1 MSSVGLYQVKVM
13 TGRKAGATRSLPLGE
28 LSVGTTL
35 NSEFFIGCVDLWHQL
50 LRADSSANSRSATAS
65 VDALPEQLMQSVLS
79 HTSAGITLT
88 VESGFAEIGDKRLLP
103 GRSGTVPLDTT
114 VRIGS
119 SELMVQSVT
128 SRSAVGNK
136 PQTLSP
142 AKYHWMNNKAVFTGI
157 TALAVVGL
165 SASVLYKP
173 YKKEPSDLPIATTT
187 EAVVFDERVVAVVST
202 SPAFLMTE
210 SGQRYGVGQ
219 QVHDGYEIVSIDGSN
234 IELQRGN
241 ERLRMSF

>member
-1 MSSVGLYQVKVM
+1 MSSGSLYQVKVI
-13 TGRKAGATRSLPLGE
+13 TGRKAGATRSLPLGD
-28 LSVGTTL
+28 LSIGTTL
-35 NSEFFIGCVDLWHQL
+35 NVEFFIGCVDLWHQL
-50 LRADSSANSRSATAS
+50 LRSDSSANSRSATAS

-88 VESGFAEIGDKRLLP
+88 VQSGFAEIGDKRLLP
-103 GRSGTVPLDTT
+103 GGSGTVPLDTT

-119 SELMVQSVT
+119 SELMVESVT
-128 SRSAVGNK
+128 NRGVLRDK

-142 AKYHWMNNKAVFTGI
+142 AKYHWMNNKLVFIGI
-157 TALAVVGL
+157 TAMAVVGL
-165 SASVLYKP
+165 SASVLFKP
-173 YKKEPSDLPIATTT
+173 HKKEASALRFATTT

-210 SGQRYGVGQ
+210 SGQRYDLGQ
-219 QVHDGYEIVSIDGSN
+219 RVHDGYKIVGIDGSN

>member
-1 MSSVGLYQVKVM
+1 MSSGCLYEVKVM
-13 TGRKAGATRSLPLGE
+13 TGRKAGATRSLPLGD
-28 LSVGTTL
+28 LSIGTTL
-35 NSEFFIGCVDLWHQL
+35 NAEFFIGCVDLWHQL

-79 HTSAGITLT
+79 HTTAGITLT
-88 VESGFAEIGDKRLLP
+88 VQTGFAEIDGRRLLP
-103 GRSGTVPLDTT
+103 GGSGTVPLDTT

-119 SELMVQSVT
+119 SELVVESVAY
-128 SRSAVGNK
+128 RSDSGGK
-136 PQTLSP
+136 PQTLNP
-142 AKYHWMNNKAVFTGI
+142 ARYHWMNNKAVFTGI
-157 TALAVVGL
+157 TAMAVVGL
-165 SASVLYKP
+165 SASVLFKP
-173 YKKEPSDLPIATTT
+173 YKKEASDLRVTETT

-210 SGQRYGVGQ
+210 SGQRYDLGQ
-219 QVHDGYEIVSIDGSN
+219 RVHDGFKIVSIDGSN